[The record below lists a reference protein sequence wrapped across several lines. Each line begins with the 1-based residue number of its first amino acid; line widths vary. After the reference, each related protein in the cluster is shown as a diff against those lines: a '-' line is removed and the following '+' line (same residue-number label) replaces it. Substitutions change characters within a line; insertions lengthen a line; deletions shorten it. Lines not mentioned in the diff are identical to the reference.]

1 MVSIEKW
8 QYVAYISPILFFLN
22 LLLVYVFEIRIVP
35 VYFFF
40 TLNLVIAYAHLKP
53 LLKESLKY
61 GTHLSKRCNSTNDC
75 LRR

>member
-1 MVSIEKW
+1 MVSDLPDNEQKLRDWAKQNHLGIHRKW

-53 LLKESLKY
+53 FA
-61 GTHLSKRCNSTNDC
+61 
-75 LRR
+75 